1 MTQEMDFAA
10 RLEKIKQLARNQGG
24 MIQEKQVRDAF
35 TDMHFDEGQMKLVFD
50 YLAGQKIG
58 IGEPLNPEDYLSEE
72 EIDWLDSY
80 LESLT
85 GLAELSDGEKEAV
98 LLSAMAGDGDARRR
112 LTEIYLPQVVDIARL
127 YAGQGA
133 LLEDLIGEGNVA
145 LSIAVQMLET
155 AENAS
160 EAEGLIGSMIMEAM
174 ENHIAENTQQAQTGQ
189 KIADKVNR
197 VADQAREL
205 AESLGRK
212 VTLAELAD
220 ETGMSLFELKE
231 AVDLSGDAI
240 EDIDSSGGR

>member
-35 TDMHFDEGQMKLVFD
+35 ADMHFDEGQMKLVFD

-85 GLAELSDGEKEAV
+85 GLAELSDGEREAV

-240 EDIDSSGGR
+240 EDIDSAGGR

>member
-35 TDMHFDEGQMKLVFD
+35 ADMHFDEGQMKLVFD

-98 LLSAMAGDGDARRR
+98 LLSAMAGDRDARRR
-112 LTEIYLPQVVDIARL
+112 LTEIFLPQVIDIARL

-240 EDIDSSGGR
+240 EDIDSASGR

>member
-35 TDMHFDEGQMKLVFD
+35 ADMHFDEGQMKLVFD

-133 LLEDLIGEGNVA
+133 LLEDLIGEGNMA

-240 EDIDSSGGR
+240 EDIDSAGGR

>member
-35 TDMHFDEGQMKLVFD
+35 ADMHFDEGQMKLVFD

-98 LLSAMAGDGDARRR
+98 LLSAMAGDGDVRRR

-240 EDIDSSGGR
+240 EDIDSAGGR

>member
-35 TDMHFDEGQMKLVFD
+35 AEMHFDEGQMKLVFD

-85 GLAELSDGEKEAV
+85 GLAELSDGEKQAV

-240 EDIDSSGGR
+240 EDIDSASGR